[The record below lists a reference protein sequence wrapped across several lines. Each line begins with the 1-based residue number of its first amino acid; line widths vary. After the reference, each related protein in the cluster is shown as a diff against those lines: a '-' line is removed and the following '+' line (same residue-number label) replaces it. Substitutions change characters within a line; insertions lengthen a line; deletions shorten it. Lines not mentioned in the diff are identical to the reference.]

1 MWIRCS
7 IFPSDLRRVLWGG
20 GVAVWKVNCVI
31 CRYTLWDRTSGY
43 CQLAVC
49 IIIRYF
55 FLTLFVVI
63 SVYIFERYR
72 ERMQLC
78 LTSLWTSLTF
88 LQLFLFEPVWP
99 FSDYFSLNQSDLSP
113 SISLSISLI
122 FPQLFLFQPVWSF
135 FCYFPLIQ
143 SDLSLVISLLTS
155 LIFLQLFY
163 RLFEPIDVSKIIQMV
178 LVILCT
184 VLRFIELRVMEI
196 ICLHYIPQFVILFTE
211 KKTSL

>member
-1 MWIRCS
+1 
-7 IFPSDLRRVLWGG
+7 
-20 GVAVWKVNCVI
+20 
-31 CRYTLWDRTSGY
+31 
-43 CQLAVC
+43 
-49 IIIRYF
+49 
-55 FLTLFVVI
+55 
-63 SVYIFERYR
+63 
-72 ERMQLC
+72 MQLC

-135 FCYFPLIQ
+135 FCYFPLNQ

-211 KKTSL
+211 KTHHYKWGNLRASFQSGIKMSIKAVGARVLNTDNKIFEHLHLQVKS